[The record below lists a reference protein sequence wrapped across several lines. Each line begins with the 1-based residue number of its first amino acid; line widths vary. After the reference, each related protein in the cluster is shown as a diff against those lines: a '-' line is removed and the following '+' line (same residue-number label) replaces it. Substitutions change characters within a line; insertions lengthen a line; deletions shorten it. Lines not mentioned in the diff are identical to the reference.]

1 MGLDNGFT
9 RRVCAVLHADVSGYS
24 TLVGEDDER
33 TARAVEALQSMVEE
47 IVSEHQGTAESRAGD
62 AVLATFQSVVAAVD
76 AAITIQRRIAAATF
90 AGQRLQ
96 TRIGVCLG
104 DVLLRQGATVGAAV
118 GDSVNIAVRLEAL
131 AQPGTICISQS
142 VYRQVRKKFDEKF
155 VDLGVHRLKNIAD
168 PVHAYLI
175 VPDAPAPGGRRL
187 PWRTALLGGGAALA
201 VGGLVVL
208 ATGHFRSGLYPHA
221 DVASLPSNGGAHVTT
236 ERSTPIALGVM
247 VFKGMADD
255 TQYHWRREAI
265 RDGLNSQLNQLSGV
279 KVYSKEF
286 IDFLI
291 TRKGLTEIEAAA
303 QLGIREMLSGSVV
316 EQGGTVRIETHIVN
330 VSSGVLEASFTTTG
344 TDQDFSTLQSKVA
357 LGVIARLNLPATAD
371 EKRALALEKSNVE
384 ALRMLL
390 EAEGAASVAP
400 PSAITPASPESALPR
415 WMAQWPQLV
424 PAAYADAAADEAA
437 VKHTLESYRH
447 ATESKQIGAIAAL
460 YTEFPAEQQAAQMK
474 YFENIRELHVTLDH
488 IDVVVVGNEAV
499 VSYTRTDDF
508 IDARTGRPM
517 HVAVRLTK
525 TLRNDNGSWKLSA
538 Q

>member
-1 MGLDNGFT
+1 MGSDNGFT

-33 TARAVEALQSMVEE
+33 TARAVEALQALVQE
-47 IVSEHQGTAESRAGD
+47 IVSEHHGAAESRAGD

-76 AAITIQRRIAAATF
+76 AAITIQRRIAATTF

-96 TRIGVCLG
+96 TRIGVHLG
-104 DVLLRQGATVGAAV
+104 DVLLRQGARVGTAV

-155 VDLGVHRLKNIAD
+155 VDLGAQRLKNITD

-175 VPDAPAPGGRRL
+175 VPDAPAQAGGRL
-187 PWRTALLGGGAALA
+187 PWRAAVLWGSAALA
-201 VGGLVVL
+201 IGGLVVL
-208 ATGHFRSGLYPHA
+208 AAGYFRSVPPA
-221 DVASLPSNGGAHVTT
+221 RTAVAIPPPDGGAQTAA
-236 ERSTPIALGVM
+236 ERSAPIALGVM
-247 VFKGMADD
+247 VFKGMGND
-255 TQYHWRREAI
+255 TQHDWRREAI

-303 QLGIREMLSGSVV
+303 HLGITEMLSGSVV
-316 EQGGTVRIETHIVN
+316 EQGGRVRIETHIVN
-330 VSSGVLEASFTTTG
+330 ITSGVLEASFTTSG
-344 TDQDFSTLQSKVA
+344 TDEDFASLQSKVA
-357 LGVIARLNLPATAD
+357 LGVVARLNLPATAN
-371 EKRALALEKSNVE
+371 EKRTLALEKSNVE

-390 EAEGAASVAP
+390 EAEGGASAAT
-400 PSAITPASPESALPR
+400 PSAITPASPQSALPR
-415 WMAQWPQLV
+415 WLAQWPQLV
-424 PAAYADAAADEAA
+424 LAVYAEPADDEAV
-437 VKHTLESYRH
+437 VKQTLESYRR
-447 ATESKQIGAIAAL
+447 ATESKQIHAIAAL

-474 YFENIRELHVTLDH
+474 YFENIRDLHVTLDH
-488 IDVVVVGNEAV
+488 IDVVVVGGEAV
-499 VSYTRTDDF
+499 ASYTRTDDF

-525 TLRNDNGSWKLSA
+525 TLRNENGSWKLSA
-538 Q
+538 K